1 MEKLRRDHGWEKGLL
16 TALFLLACFQNLTL
30 ASIGSG
36 ASLKWVHVFSLVF
49 LPFLCRK
56 KKELR
61 VNRPVL
67 LYVAYAAAVS
77 LLHRSEFG
85 VNSLLLNYIFGLYL
99 VVLCANFGADLSKDD
114 WLDIVSGA
122 ASILMIVILIKN
134 LIYYQGFL
142 DYLRAEG
149 MAHPWGVKMI
159 IGGGSNIESS
169 WLGLLAFFFCR
180 SRWKWLYAGANLM
193 LSFLYGS
200 RAGMLIAAAAIL
212 WLFAAAVQAAERTE
226 SADHGA
232 GALRCT
238 GRGSVGVRL
247 LESLVLRSLNRF
259 LHGMEDAG
267 NAGRIRMWTYA
278 LETSKAYPFGCGV
291 GNCMKALSGVAG
303 FAYGEDN
310 IHNVYLQNLIDCG
323 WLGGAAYLALV
334 VRFFWMEKKKLLHD
348 PFVAALF
355 TYCGASLLQFR
366 GGDTLAFLLLGMYL
380 AYRDADNK
388 KENWVVKIPLGKGKE
403 TL

>member
-30 ASIGSG
+30 VSIDSG

-49 LPFLCRK
+49 LPFLCR

-142 DYLRAEG
+142 DYLRKER

-159 IGGGSNIESS
+159 IGGGANIESS

-212 WLFAAAVQAAERTE
+212 WLLLPQFKRLKERKVRITVLVLCAALVAA
-226 SADHGA
+226 
-232 GALRCT
+232 LW
-238 GRGSVGVRL
+238 GSGL

-267 NAGRIRMWTYA
+267 NAGRIRMWSYA

-291 GNCMKALSGVAG
+291 GNCMKALSDVAG

-334 VRFFWMEKKKLLHD
+334 VRFFWMEKKKLLND

-355 TYCGASLLQFR
+355 TYCGISLLQFR

>member
-30 ASIGSG
+30 VSIDSG

-49 LPFLCRK
+49 LPFLCR

-142 DYLRAEG
+142 DYLRKER

-159 IGGGSNIESS
+159 IGGGANIESS

-212 WLFAAAVQAAERTE
+212 WLLLPQFKRLKERKVRITVLVLCAALVAA
-226 SADHGA
+226 
-232 GALRCT
+232 LW
-238 GRGSVGVRL
+238 GSGL

-267 NAGRIRMWTYA
+267 NAGRIRMWSYA

-291 GNCMKALSGVAG
+291 GNCMKALSDVAG

-334 VRFFWMEKKKLLHD
+334 VRFFWMEKKKLLND

-380 AYRDADNK
+380 AYWDVDNK

>member
-1 MEKLRRDHGWEKGLL
+1 ML
-16 TALFLLACFQNLTL
+16 
-30 ASIGSG
+30 
-36 ASLKWVHVFSLVF
+36 
-49 LPFLCRK
+49 
-56 KKELR
+56 
-61 VNRPVL
+61 
-67 LYVAYAAAVS
+67 
-77 LLHRSEFG
+77 
-85 VNSLLLNYIFGLYL
+85 
-99 VVLCANFGADLSKDD
+99 
-114 WLDIVSGA
+114 
-122 ASILMIVILIKN
+122 VILIKN

-212 WLFAAAVQAAERTE
+212 WLLLPQFKRLKERKVRITVLVLCAALVAA
-226 SADHGA
+226 
-232 GALRCT
+232 LW
-238 GRGSVGVRL
+238 GSGL

>member
-1 MEKLRRDHGWEKGLL
+1 
-16 TALFLLACFQNLTL
+16 
-30 ASIGSG
+30 
-36 ASLKWVHVFSLVF
+36 
-49 LPFLCRK
+49 
-56 KKELR
+56 
-61 VNRPVL
+61 
-67 LYVAYAAAVS
+67 
-77 LLHRSEFG
+77 
-85 VNSLLLNYIFGLYL
+85 
-99 VVLCANFGADLSKDD
+99 
-114 WLDIVSGA
+114 
-122 ASILMIVILIKN
+122 
-134 LIYYQGFL
+134 
-142 DYLRAEG
+142 
-149 MAHPWGVKMI
+149 
-159 IGGGSNIESS
+159 
-169 WLGLLAFFFCR
+169 
-180 SRWKWLYAGANLM
+180 
-193 LSFLYGS
+193 
-200 RAGMLIAAAAIL
+200 
-212 WLFAAAVQAAERTE
+212 
-226 SADHGA
+226 
-232 GALRCT
+232 
-238 GRGSVGVRL
+238 
-247 LESLVLRSLNRF
+247 
-259 LHGMEDAG
+259 MEDAG

>member
-1 MEKLRRDHGWEKGLL
+1 MERENKIKGEVEWKSCGEITLGKG
-16 TALFLLACFQNLTL
+16 AADSAFPVGLFSEPDPR
-30 ASIGSG
+30 SIGSG

-56 KKELR
+56 KELR

-77 LLHRSEFG
+77 LLHRREFG

-99 VVLCANFGADLSKDD
+99 IVLCANFGADLSKDD

-142 DYLRAEG
+142 DYLRTER

-169 WLGLLAFFFCR
+169 WLGLLAFFFYR

-212 WLFAAAVQAAERTE
+212 WLLLPQFKRLKERKVRIAVLVLCAALVAA
-226 SADHGA
+226 
-232 GALRCT
+232 LW
-238 GRGSVGVRL
+238 GSGL

-291 GNCMKALSGVAG
+291 GNCMKALSGVAASPMG
-303 FAYGEDN
+303 KIISTMFICRTSSTAA
-310 IHNVYLQNLIDCG
+310 G
-323 WLGGAAYLALV
+323 WAGQRIWRWSSGSSGWKRKSCCTIRLWRRCLPTAGPLCFSSAAAIRWLSCCWACIW
-334 VRFFWMEKKKLLHD
+334 RTGMQTTKKKI
-348 PFVAALF
+348 
-355 TYCGASLLQFR
+355 GS
-366 GGDTLAFLLLGMYL
+366 
-380 AYRDADNK
+380 
-388 KENWVVKIPLGKGKE
+388 
-403 TL
+403 

>member
-49 LPFLCRK
+49 LPFLCR

-142 DYLRAEG
+142 DYLRKER

-159 IGGGSNIESS
+159 IGGGANIESS

-212 WLFAAAVQAAERTE
+212 WLLLPQFKRLKERKVRITVLVLCAALVAA
-226 SADHGA
+226 
-232 GALRCT
+232 LW
-238 GRGSVGVRL
+238 GSGL
-247 LESLVLRSLNRF
+247 LESLVLRSLSRF

-334 VRFFWMEKKKLLHD
+334 VRFLWMEKKKLLHD

-380 AYRDADNK
+380 AYRDADDK